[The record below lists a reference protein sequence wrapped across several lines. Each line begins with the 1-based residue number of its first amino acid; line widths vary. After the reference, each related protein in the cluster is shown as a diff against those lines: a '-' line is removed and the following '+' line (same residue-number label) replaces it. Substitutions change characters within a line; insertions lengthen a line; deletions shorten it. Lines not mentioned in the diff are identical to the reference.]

1 MNSRVKDTLSESVEV
16 SNLDS
21 LIESISSIYNLTD
34 TQVSNLKSK
43 VSNLVLECLITE
55 LGSNSESQ
63 VPSDKFLVRNPEDF
77 ISESLLDAI
86 DSCNEEL
93 DIINSENESLLKVKR
108 TSSGFT
114 QEFSEAV
121 PVSELSE
128 TSLIESWESADS
140 RDLVNLL
147 REISETIDISVL

>member
-1 MNSRVKDTLSESVEV
+1 MNSRIKDTLSESVEV

-55 LGSNSESQ
+55 LGSNPESQ

-93 DIINSENESLLKVKR
+93 DIVNSDNESLLRIKR

>member
-1 MNSRVKDTLSESVEV
+1 MNSRIKDTLSESVEV

-43 VSNLVLECLITE
+43 ISNLVLECLITE
-55 LGSNSESQ
+55 LESSPESQ

-93 DIINSENESLLKVKR
+93 DIINSEDESLLKIKR

>member
-1 MNSRVKDTLSESVEV
+1 MNSRIKDTLSESVEV

-55 LGSNSESQ
+55 LGSNPESQ

-93 DIINSENESLLKVKR
+93 DIVNSENESLLKIKR

>member
-1 MNSRVKDTLSESVEV
+1 MNSRIKDTLSESVEI

-55 LGSNSESQ
+55 LGSNPESQ

-93 DIINSENESLLKVKR
+93 DIVNSENESLLRIKR

>member
-1 MNSRVKDTLSESVEV
+1 MNSRIKDTLNESVEV

-43 VSNLVLECLITE
+43 ISNLVLECLITE
-55 LGSNSESQ
+55 LESSPESQ

-77 ISESLLDAI
+77 ISERLLDAI

-93 DIINSENESLLKVKR
+93 DIVNSENEYLLKIKR

>member
-1 MNSRVKDTLSESVEV
+1 MNSRIKDTLSESVEV

-55 LGSNSESQ
+55 LESNPESQ

-77 ISESLLDAI
+77 ISERLLDAI

-93 DIINSENESLLKVKR
+93 DIVNSENEYLLKIKR

>member
-1 MNSRVKDTLSESVEV
+1 MNSRIKDTLSESVEV

-55 LGSNSESQ
+55 LGSSPESQ

-93 DIINSENESLLKVKR
+93 DIVNSENESLLRVKR

-128 TSLIESWESADS
+128 TSLIESWDSADS

>member
-1 MNSRVKDTLSESVEV
+1 MNSRIKDTLNESVEV

-43 VSNLVLECLITE
+43 ISNLVLECLITE
-55 LGSNSESQ
+55 LESSPESQ

-93 DIINSENESLLKVKR
+93 DIINSEDESLLKIKR
-108 TSSGFT
+108 TSSGFI